1 LKIASENRTK
11 TYILGGIIAV
21 AVLVAG
27 YSYFSAHRDRAP
39 DKATVD
45 ASEKLDQMQSQS
57 KPPAPP
63 AEIPLEKR
71 AARGAVAPK

>member
-1 LKIASENRTK
+1 LKVASENRTK

-21 AVLVAG
+21 AVLAAG
-27 YSYFSAHRDRAP
+27 YFYFSSRREPAP
-39 DKATVD
+39 DKATVA